1 MEIAV
6 LALGCFWGPEIKF
19 SKIDGII
26 KTEVGYCGGNSSI
39 TTYKEVCTGNTNHA
53 EVVKLD
59 FDEKI
64 ITYEKILKIFFQIHD
79 PTTLN
84 SQGPDFGTQYR
95 SEIFYLN
102 DNQKMI
108 AEKVLNEV
116 NERLSGKV
124 VTKISLLK
132 NYCPAEEYHQ
142 KYLES
147 LHIPGAIFFDI
158 DENSRKDTA
167 LPHMLV
173 DQMSWDKIVSNMG
186 IKKNDE
192 IVIYD
197 NSDVISSCRGWFNF
211 IYYGHDPKLI
221 NVLNGGLRKWLK
233 EKKKVTDE
241 ISNIDKSDYKGS
253 ERKDL
258 VKSKQAIDQ
267 NIDEKIFTL
276 IDARSRER
284 FEGKIPEPR
293 KGLRSGCIK
302 NSFCIPFNDCLNDDK
317 TFKNKDQLKKIFKTS
332 IENLEQKKI
341 VFSCGSGVTACVL
354 ALAYSLINDKYLPCI
369 YDGSWAEYGLI

>member
-26 KTEVGYCGGNSSI
+26 KTEVGYCGGNTPN

-102 DNQKMI
+102 EKQRI
-108 AEKVLNEV
+108 TAEKVLNDI
-116 NERLSGKV
+116 NTRLSGKV

-142 KYLES
+142 KYLEK
-147 LHIPGAIFFDI
+147 
-158 DENSRKDTA
+158 R
-167 LPHMLV
+167 
-173 DQMSWDKIVSNMG
+173 
-186 IKKNDE
+186 
-192 IVIYD
+192 
-197 NSDVISSCRGWFNF
+197 
-211 IYYGHDPKLI
+211 
-221 NVLNGGLRKWLK
+221 
-233 EKKKVTDE
+233 
-241 ISNIDKSDYKGS
+241 
-253 ERKDL
+253 
-258 VKSKQAIDQ
+258 
-267 NIDEKIFTL
+267 
-276 IDARSRER
+276 
-284 FEGKIPEPR
+284 
-293 KGLRSGCIK
+293 
-302 NSFCIPFNDCLNDDK
+302 
-317 TFKNKDQLKKIFKTS
+317 
-332 IENLEQKKI
+332 
-341 VFSCGSGVTACVL
+341 
-354 ALAYSLINDKYLPCI
+354 
-369 YDGSWAEYGLI
+369 